1 MMNALCCRNL
11 NAGSV
16 LRSIFVSLVALA
28 SVVVVASAA
37 ASATGRLPADS
48 VYQLDVPLTDQNG
61 GAFRFAERRGTP
73 VLVTMF
79 FANCQFVC
87 PRIFAALK
95 ATEAKLTPAER
106 ARLRAVAV
114 TFDPERDDTAALKG
128 IVEEHHL
135 DGARN
140 SVARTDARNVRK
152 LAAALGIQYRA
163 LPSGDFNHT
172 SALILLDVDGR
183 IVGKTG
189 TLGEA
194 DPVFV
199 KLVKKT
205 LAASATPI
213 KQTLKN

>member
-1 MMNALCCRNL
+1 MKARRCRNL
-11 NAGSV
+11 KAGSALRFV
-16 LRSIFVSLVALA
+16 LVSLVALA

-37 ASATGRLPADS
+37 ASATGRLPSDS

-95 ATEAKLTPAER
+95 ATEAKLTSAER
-106 ARLRAVAV
+106 ATLRAVAV
-114 TFDPERDDTAALKG
+114 TIDPERDDIAALKA
-128 IVEEHHL
+128 IVDEHHL

-140 SVARTDARNVRK
+140 SVARTDPRSVRK

-163 LPSGDFNHT
+163 LPNGDFNHT
-172 SALILLDVDGR
+172 SVLMLLDADGR
-183 IVGKTG
+183 IAGKTS

-194 DPVFV
+194 DPAFV
-199 KLVKKT
+199 SLIKKAI
-205 LAASATPI
+205 AASGKPNASLRS
-213 KQTLKN
+213 K